1 MSRYLIAFSY
11 DGGSFHGYQIQPN
24 ATTVQSVLQDKLSL
38 LLGSP
43 LEIVGSSRTDTG
55 VHAHEQ
61 FAHFD
66 LPAGKSVKE
75 NWVFRLNRML
85 PDSLAVQGIYHVADD
100 FHARFAAL
108 SRTYEYR
115 ISPLKSPFNSAF
127 SYRFSVDLDVDAM
140 NKAAALFFQHIDYQC
155 FSKVKTDVT
164 TFNCTILQAFWA
176 YRGDELIFTIQGNR
190 FLRGMVR
197 AVVGTLLEVG
207 QGRLSNKQLQE
218 ILDSKDRCKAGRAVP
233 AHGLHLLK
241 VEYPSST
248 FDAKCAG

>member
-24 ATTVQSVLQDKLSL
+24 ATTVQSVLQDKISL

-66 LPAGKSVKE
+66 LPAGMSVKE

-85 PDSLAVQGIYHVADD
+85 PDSLAVQGIYQVADD

-115 ISPLKSPFNSAF
+115 ISPQKSPFNSQYA
-127 SYRFSVDLDVDAM
+127 YRFSVDLDIDAM
-140 NKAAALFFQHIDYQC
+140 NKAAALFFKHTDYQC

-164 TFNCTILQAFWA
+164 TFNCTILQASWA
-176 YRGDELIFTIQGNR
+176 SRGEELIFTIQGNR

-197 AVVGTLLEVG
+197 AIVGTLLE
-207 QGRLSNKQLQE
+207 
-218 ILDSKDRCKAGRAVP
+218 D
-233 AHGLHLLK
+233 
-241 VEYPSST
+241 
-248 FDAKCAG
+248 

>member
-66 LPAGKSVKE
+66 LTDGKRVKE

-85 PDSLAVQGIYHVADD
+85 PESLAVTGIYQVADD

-115 ISPLKSPFNSAF
+115 ISPLKSPFNSQYA
-127 SYRFSVDLDVDAM
+127 YRFSVDLDVDAM
-140 NKAAALFFQHIDYQC
+140 NKAAALFFQHTDYQC

-164 TFNCTILQAFWA
+164 TFNCTILQALWA
-176 YRGDELIFTIQGNR
+176 FRGEELIFTIQGNR

-207 QGRLSNKQLQE
+207 QGRLNQKQLQE

>member
-1 MSRYLIAFSY
+1 MSRYLLAFSY

-55 VHAHEQ
+55 VHAHQQ

-66 LPAGKSVKE
+66 LPSGKTVKE

-85 PDSLAVQGIYHVADD
+85 PDSLAVQGIYQVADD

-115 ISPLKSPFNSAF
+115 ISPAKSPFNAKYA
-127 SYRFSVDLDVDAM
+127 YRFGVELDVDAM
-140 NKAAALFFQHIDYQC
+140 NEAASLFFQHTDYQC
-155 FSKVKTDVT
+155 FSKVKTEVA
-164 TFNCTILQAFWA
+164 TFECTIMQASWA
-176 YRGDELIFTIQGNR
+176 WRGEELVFTIQGNR
-190 FLRGMVR
+190 FLR
-197 AVVGTLLEVG
+197 EVG
-207 QGRLSNKQLQE
+207 QGRLNKTQLQE

-233 AHGLHLLK
+233 AHGLHLLE
-241 VEYPSST
+241 VEYPAT
-248 FDAKCAG
+248 IFDAKCAG

>member
-38 LLGSP
+38 LLGEN
-43 LEIVGSSRTDTG
+43 LEIVGSSRTDAG
-55 VHAHEQ
+55 VHAHQQ

-66 LPAGKSVKE
+66 LPEGKRVKE

-115 ISPLKSPFNSAF
+115 ISPLKSPFNSQYAY
-127 SYRFSVDLDVDAM
+127 SFSVDLDVEAM
-140 NKAAALFFQHIDYQC
+140 NKAAALFFQHTDYQC